1 MITFSCR
8 GQNIRTLDIGGKR
21 WIAAPDALRVLGV
34 NIARKGASVH
44 LQTLP
49 QTEVRLVTSSEYPL
63 LFAGRRGNP
72 KMNLVTEQ
80 GLAMLM
86 GRSNLVRKNITQP
99 DNAAA
104 PVSDCRFG
112 GASPRTEVGQSLHIG
127 GSEDN
132 CRTLRASPD

>member
-8 GQNIRTLDIGGKR
+8 EQNVRALDIGGKR

-34 NIARKGASVH
+34 DITRKGASVH

-49 QTEVRLVTSSEYPL
+49 RTEVQLVTSSEYPL

-80 GLAMLM
+80 GFAMLM
-86 GRSNLVRKNITQP
+86 ARSNLAQKKLTRAG
-99 DNAAA
+99 NAAA
-104 PVSDCRFG
+104 PVSDAAAEAAVEHCALAPIQPNRTIL
-112 GASPRTEVGQSLHIG
+112 PRS
-127 GSEDN
+127 
-132 CRTLRASPD
+132 